1 MKIKDVREAQLRLS
15 EHHGELSELW
25 SRYTMAKTGIAPYGA
40 AEHRT
45 AVARGKQ
52 TKTAPT
58 AVVRAEY
65 DAVSGNLLLDLH
77 NGAHVALP
85 IRGIHELRG
94 HSPNKLVEVEISP
107 ARDGL
112 LWRSIDVGMSV
123 PGLLTDFFGG
133 ALHSQLGSAGGRRV
147 TMAKDRAARKNGTKG
162 GRHRSKSPASNP

>member
-1 MKIKDVREAQLRLS
+1 
-15 EHHGELSELW
+15 
-25 SRYTMAKTGIAPYGA
+25 MAKTGIAPYGA

-65 DAVSGNLLLDLH
+65 DAAWGNLLLDLH

-85 IRGIHELRG
+85 ISEIHELRG
-94 HSPNKLVEVEISP
+94 HSPSQLAEVEISP

-123 PGLLTDFFGG
+123 PGLLTDFFGS
-133 ALHSQLGSAGGRRV
+133 AVHSQLGSVGGRRV
-147 TMAKDRAARKNGTKG
+147 TTAKARAARKNGTKG
-162 GRHRSKSPASNP
+162 GRPRSKSLASNP